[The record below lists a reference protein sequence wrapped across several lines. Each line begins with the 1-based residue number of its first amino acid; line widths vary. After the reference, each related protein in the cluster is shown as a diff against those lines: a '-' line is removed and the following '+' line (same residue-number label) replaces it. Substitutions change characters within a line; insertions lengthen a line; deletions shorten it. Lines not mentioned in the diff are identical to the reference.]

1 MTVFLL
7 GEGFLVALA
16 VRQSIPGEL
25 YELAAVEAASPLYVL
40 RRLTLPLMAP
50 ALLLLLFRDTIF
62 SFQLNFVPALLVT
75 EGGPPPYETTY
86 LPLFVYRNGF
96 EYLRYGYAA
105 AATVV
110 MFLITAL
117 IVFIQWRIV
126 VRWRRGLA
134 V

>member
-1 MTVFLL
+1 
-7 GEGFLVALA
+7 
-16 VRQSIPGEL
+16 
-25 YELAAVEAASPLYVL
+25 
-40 RRLTLPLMAP
+40 
-50 ALLLLLFRDTIF
+50 
-62 SFQLNFVPALLVT
+62 VPALLVT